1 MSVSPSSSATFTA
14 SAPAQG
20 QHAHLPAGVK
30 KVVDVV
36 KIAAAD
42 LSAGAAGADM
52 REMNRKLQLMLEETL
67 TKNMHLSRVR
77 TYVLALLC
85 YAPCVQDLEIL
96 SNEVQRLSSSTQQS
110 STDAHTVAPK
120 VK

>member
-1 MSVSPSSSATFTA
+1 
-14 SAPAQG
+14 
-20 QHAHLPAGVK
+20 VK

-77 TYVLALLC
+77 GWTHLC
-85 YAPCVQDLEIL
+85 HLQYMMHLRAGFGDSFE
-96 SNEVQRLSSSTQQS
+96 
-110 STDAHTVAPK
+110 
-120 VK
+120 

>member
-1 MSVSPSSSATFTA
+1 LTTA
-14 SAPAQG
+14 AVGGSGAAG
-20 QHAHLPAGVK
+20 QHAPHLPAGVK

-67 TKNMHLSRVR
+67 TKNMHLSRVS
-77 TYVLALLC
+77 TYVQ
-85 YAPCVQDLEIL
+85 YV
-96 SNEVQRLSSSTQQS
+96 R
-110 STDAHTVAPK
+110 
-120 VK
+120 